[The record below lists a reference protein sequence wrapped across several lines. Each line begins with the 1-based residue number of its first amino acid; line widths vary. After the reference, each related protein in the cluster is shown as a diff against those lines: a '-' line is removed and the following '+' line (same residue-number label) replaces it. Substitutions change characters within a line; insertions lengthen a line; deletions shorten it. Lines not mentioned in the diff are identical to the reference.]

1 MKKRDKKKRTEEQEI
16 EIPRKIQLKE
26 STLKS
31 VWGIVLFVLSL
42 FFLLAAFG
50 KGGPVGSWT
59 FIHIKTLLGYGYY
72 LLPTILLLL
81 SLSFFGDQERNFP
94 LSKGLGSI
102 LFVISGLGL
111 FHLTSADSGGVIGRL
126 LATPLLNLF
135 DYTISYI
142 SLIGLLTISVLIIYD
157 AALRAEHFMF
167 WRRMFGSKQSDLTDE
182 ELLEEAENAKIEEA
196 TNKANLK
203 ASTKGQKMSDTKDDQ
218 EDAVESKGQGV
229 LANIKS
235 RLTGS
240 QGEDSKDSKPS
251 IDTKSTE
258 SKPVDNEMIQVS
270 RKSILLGKAFVPP
283 PLSLL
288 EVDKGKPG
296 VGDIK
301 ANANIIK
308 RTLQNFGIDVEMDEV
323 SIGPS
328 VTRYALKPAEGVKL
342 SKILGLQNNLSL
354 ALAAHPIRIEAPIPG
369 KSLVGIEI
377 PNSIKTTVGLGSMLA
392 QDEFQKSEKPLM
404 VALGKG
410 ISGKSYF
417 GNLAKMPH
425 LLIAGATGSGKSVTI
440 QAIITSLLYRNSAQN
455 LRMIMIDP
463 KRVELTLWNK
473 IPHLLT
479 PVITDAKKA
488 ILALKWAA
496 KEMDRR
502 YNVLEKHTVRDID
515 SYHKNVVTP
524 TLEAR
529 KKNGFVAGEE
539 EIDPMPYIVIVIDEL
554 ADIMQT
560 YPRELEAGIVRLAQM
575 SRAVGIHLILST
587 QRPSV
592 NVITGLIKA
601 NVPARIALQVASQI
615 DSRTILDMRG
625 AEELLGAGDM
635 LYLGSEMPNPQRV
648 QSAFVTETELKKVV
662 NYLIENSDALP
673 SEISISGES
682 VTGGTSAGGGF
693 VDPIFSSASGGSM
706 NGGGSNGFG
715 DIGFGDD
722 SDEDDD
728 LYEDA
733 KQTVI
738 EAGKASTS
746 YIQRKLR
753 VGYARAARLMD
764 ILESRGVIGPADGA
778 KPREVL
784 AGKGGNNGTASN
796 NPTGD
801 MNSDSMDE
809 DQEVDEDLED
819 DGEDSEMQRNY

>member
-1 MKKRDKKKRTEEQEI
+1 MKKRDKKKKDIEEEMDA
-16 EIPRKIQLKE
+16 PRKIRLKE

-31 VWGIVLFVLSL
+31 VWGIVLFVLSI
-42 FFLLAAFG
+42 FFILAAYG
-50 KGGPVGSWT
+50 NGGPVGSWT
-59 FIHIKTLLGYGYY
+59 FDHIKTLLGYGYY

-94 LSKGLGSI
+94 LSKALGGI
-102 LFVISGLGL
+102 LFVLSGLGL
-111 FHLTSADSGGVIGRL
+111 FHLASPESGGIVGRL
-126 LATPLLNLF
+126 IATPLIDLF
-135 DYTISYI
+135 DYTISFI
-142 SLIGLLTISVLIIYD
+142 SLLALLTISVLIIYD
-157 AALRAEHFMF
+157 AALRTEHFMIWKKLF
-167 WRRMFGSKQSDLTDE
+167 SRKAANEDG
-182 ELLEEAENAKIEEA
+182 ELLEDAEEAKINEA
-196 TNKANLK
+196 TSKANLK
-203 ASTKGQKMSDTKDDQ
+203 AGIKGQAVSNIKDKESDDEESE
-218 EDAVESKGQGV
+218 EDNKGHSSM
-229 LANIKS
+229 LANIKNK
-235 RLTGS
+235 LTGGAAAGAARDGS
-240 QGEDSKDSKPS
+240 AAGKPG
-251 IDTKSTE
+251 DVQA
-258 SKPVDNEMIQVS
+258 VDNDIIQVS
-270 RKSILLGKAFVPP
+270 RKAILLGKAFVPP

-288 EVDKGKPG
+288 ENDRGKPG

-377 PNSIKTTVGLGSMLA
+377 PNTVKTTVGLGSMLS
-392 QDEFQKSEKPLM
+392 QDEFQKSEDPLL

-425 LLIAGATGSGKSVTI
+425 LLIAGATGSGKSITI
-440 QAIITSLLYRNSAQN
+440 QTIITSLLYRNSAEN

-502 YNVLEKHTVRDID
+502 YNVLEKHTVRDIK
-515 SYHKNVVTP
+515 SYHKNVVAP
-524 TLEAR
+524 ALEAR

-539 EIDPMPYIVIVIDEL
+539 EVIDPMPYIVIVIDEL

-575 SRAVGIHLILST
+575 SRAVGMHLILST

-648 QSAFVTETELKKVV
+648 QSAYISEMELKKVV
-662 NYLIENSDALP
+662 SYLIDNMDALP

-682 VTGGTSAGGGF
+682 VTGGTSAGGGY
-693 VDPIFSSASGGSM
+693 VDPIFSSASSS
-706 NGGGSNGFG
+706 NGEGGFG
-715 DIGFGDD
+715 DGDD
-722 SDEDDD
+722 EEDDD

-733 KQTVI
+733 KQTVM

-784 AGKGGNNGTASN
+784 TGKGNAGGGNGSNGGSAPDN
-796 NPTGD
+796 DGGD
-801 MNSDSMDE
+801 EAENDGSAAEEMN
-809 DQEVDEDLED
+809 L
-819 DGEDSEMQRNY
+819 

>member
-1 MKKRDKKKRTEEQEI
+1 
-16 EIPRKIQLKE
+16 
-26 STLKS
+26 
-31 VWGIVLFVLSL
+31 
-42 FFLLAAFG
+42 
-50 KGGPVGSWT
+50 
-59 FIHIKTLLGYGYY
+59 
-72 LLPTILLLL
+72 
-81 SLSFFGDQERNFP
+81 
-94 LSKGLGSI
+94 
-102 LFVISGLGL
+102 
-111 FHLTSADSGGVIGRL
+111 
-126 LATPLLNLF
+126 
-135 DYTISYI
+135 
-142 SLIGLLTISVLIIYD
+142 
-157 AALRAEHFMF
+157 
-167 WRRMFGSKQSDLTDE
+167 
-182 ELLEEAENAKIEEA
+182 
-196 TNKANLK
+196 
-203 ASTKGQKMSDTKDDQ
+203 
-218 EDAVESKGQGV
+218 
-229 LANIKS
+229 
-235 RLTGS
+235 
-240 QGEDSKDSKPS
+240 
-251 IDTKSTE
+251 
-258 SKPVDNEMIQVS
+258 
-270 RKSILLGKAFVPP
+270 
-283 PLSLL
+283 
-288 EVDKGKPG
+288 
-296 VGDIK
+296 
-301 ANANIIK
+301 
-308 RTLQNFGIDVEMDEV
+308 
-323 SIGPS
+323 
-328 VTRYALKPAEGVKL
+328 
-342 SKILGLQNNLSL
+342 
-354 ALAAHPIRIEAPIPG
+354 
-369 KSLVGIEI
+369 
-377 PNSIKTTVGLGSMLA
+377 
-392 QDEFQKSEKPLM
+392 M

-524 TLEAR
+524 ALEAR
-529 KKNGFVAGEE
+529 KKNGFIAGEE
-539 EIDPMPYIVIVIDEL
+539 EVDPMPYIVVIIDEL

-648 QSAFVTETELKKVV
+648 QSAYVTETELKKVV
-662 NYLIENSDALP
+662 NYLIDNADALP

-706 NGGGSNGFG
+706 NGGGNGGFG
-715 DIGFGDD
+715 EIGFGDD
-722 SDEDDD
+722 SDEEDDD

-764 ILESRGVIGPADGA
+764 ILEARGVIGPADGA

-784 AGKGGNNGTASN
+784 TGKGSDSNGGNGNSNNGTNSN
-796 NPTGD
+796 SQNGGD
-801 MNSDSMDE
+801 LLSE
-809 DQEVDEDLED
+809 EEVDEED
-819 DGEDSEMQRNY
+819 EDSDSEEQKAY